1 MRMTLP
7 SFPPFGL
14 FEAIESLLNYVSILY
29 YHLPSKKDSRR
40 VGVSPTNFTVPVLT
54 SVYRNLKIVV

>member
-29 YHLPSKKDSRR
+29 YHLLSKKGSRR
-40 VGVSPTNFTVPVLT
+40 VGVSPTNLLYQ
-54 SVYRNLKIVV
+54 S